1 MAKRINTAPVDQGLV
16 VGDVPITPIQRWFFE
31 QDLEDK
37 HYFNQSV
44 LVRLRQELDIESVK
58 KAVHGLVQQHDTL
71 RTRYRKEE
79 GRWKQEILAEE
90 NAECMVHRIDL
101 RSVEEE
107 RDAIQR
113 ESEKWQSSLN
123 LETGPL
129 MRMVLIDLHD
139 GQRLLVIVHHLVVD
153 GVSWRILLEDFEKG
167 YRQAIQGKAILLGSK
182 TASYKHWAE
191 QLHGLAS
198 DESLAR
204 EINYWQEVERA
215 RADHL
220 PIDGNRAE
228 NLEKWAETVIVRLSD
243 EQTYSLLHEVPA
255 AYQTQINEILL
266 AAFLRGMAEA
276 TGMTGVLL
284 DMEGHGRE
292 DLGNGIDVGRTIGW
306 FTSLYPVWL
315 DWFPGERWGE
325 TLTRVKEQLR
335 GIPRRGIGYGL
346 LKYAVEEERC
356 LGNGVNAEII
366 FNYLGQMDQVFA
378 GSELLLGAAPE
389 AYASSRSGQGRR
401 SHLLQVDGGVLEGR
415 FFLAWRY
422 GSRVHSRQRVETWAQ
437 AVQAG
442 LCSLIEYCCVNA
454 PEHTLADFTEVN
466 LDEEEFSLIMSRVKG
481 TSV

>member
-1 MAKRINTAPVDQGLV
+1 
-16 VGDVPITPIQRWFFE
+16 
-31 QDLEDK
+31 
-37 HYFNQSV
+37 
-44 LVRLRQELDIESVK
+44 
-58 KAVHGLVQQHDTL
+58 
-71 RTRYRKEE
+71 
-79 GRWKQEILAEE
+79 
-90 NAECMVHRIDL
+90 
-101 RSVEEE
+101 
-107 RDAIQR
+107 
-113 ESEKWQSSLN
+113 
-123 LETGPL
+123 